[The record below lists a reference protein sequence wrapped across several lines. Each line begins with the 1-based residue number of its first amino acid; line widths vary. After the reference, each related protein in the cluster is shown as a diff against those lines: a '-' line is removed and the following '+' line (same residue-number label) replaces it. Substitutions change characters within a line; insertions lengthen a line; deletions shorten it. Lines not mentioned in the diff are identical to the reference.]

1 MAERGP
7 SAGLIA
13 GIGVGGCLLLACCCF
28 IPIMGGTAYYYWQRQ
43 QMDYWNGYDWG
54 TWETAPA
61 YDTTAYATEDIAWGD
76 LRFIGD
82 PTLIYT
88 TASTSSV
95 VLETRTKGEKVSY
108 YGFDDAGMYYKVKTG
123 AGTMGFV
130 HLNEAEMEIYLG
142 DLSVIV
148 SSATIYESNSDTS
161 TVLENRST
169 GSMVPW
175 YGYDSTGYYYR
186 VRTTLDAD
194 GYMKV
199 GEASLP
205 W

>member
-28 IPIMGGTAYYYWQRQ
+28 IPIMGGTAYYYYQRQ
-43 QMDYWNGYDWG
+43 QMDYWSTYDWG
-54 TWETAPA
+54 TWETAPS
-61 YDTTAYATEDIAWGD
+61 YDTTAYNYEEVAWGD
-76 LRFIGD
+76 LRLIGD
-82 PTLIYT
+82 PTSVYT
-88 TASTSSV
+88 TASTTSV
-95 VLETRTKGEKVSY
+95 VLETMTKGHKVSY
-108 YGFDDAGMYYKVKTG
+108 YGFDDTGMYYKVKSS

-142 DLSVIV
+142 DLRVTATT
-148 SSATIYESNSDTS
+148 ATIYESNADPS
-161 TVLENRST
+161 TVLETRLS

-175 YGYDSTGYYYR
+175 YGYDSTGYYYK
-186 VRTTLDAD
+186 VRTTGDVD
-194 GYMKV
+194 GYMKTE
-199 GEASLP
+199 EASVP